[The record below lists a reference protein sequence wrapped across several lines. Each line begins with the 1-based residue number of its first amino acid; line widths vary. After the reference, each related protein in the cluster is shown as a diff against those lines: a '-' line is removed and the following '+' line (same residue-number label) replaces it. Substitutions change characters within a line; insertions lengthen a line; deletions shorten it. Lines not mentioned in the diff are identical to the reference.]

1 MTHPQYLANITLT
14 TAGTLTRFG
23 AKILGATANN
33 DRPWV
38 KARMPD
44 SLTAQARLQLLII
57 SWQCPAIVEWKHP

>member
-1 MTHPQYLANITLT
+1 MTHQQDLIRLVAD
-14 TAGTLTRFG
+14 TAGTMTRFG
-23 AKILGATANN
+23 AKILGATAIN

-57 SWQCPAIVEWKHP
+57 SWQCTAIVEWKHS

>member
-1 MTHPQYLANITLT
+1 MTHQQALIRLVAD
-14 TAGTLTRFG
+14 TAGTMTRFG
-23 AKILGATANN
+23 AKILGATAIN